1 MIRTDYMEREDQ
13 RRIDRLQAYVTKQGL
28 SSSDASEVT
37 EWVDKQSVVAIQ
49 VYKGG
54 YLVYDS
60 NYPEEEFEEEAP
72 DRRHPWENFHTV
84 VFSDGKADVLLYGFY
99 DYQFYNYAFIG
110 ELLLSF
116 LLLMGIIMLGI
127 RKTIWYILK
136 LSQEIRILEGGD
148 LDYLITISG
157 HDELSRLAEGLASG
171 DGRVSV
177 QHVRVSGT
185 CVAERR
191 KRVWL

>member
-60 NYPEEEFEEEAP
+60 NYPEEEFEEGAP
-72 DRRHPWENFHTV
+72 DRRHPKENFHTV

-116 LLLMGIIMLGI
+116 LLLMGDHYAGHPEDDLVYPETEPGNQDTG
-127 RKTIWYILK
+127 RRRSG
-136 LSQEIRILEGGD
+136 LSDHNFR
-148 LDYLITISG
+148 S
-157 HDELSRLAEGLASG
+157 
-171 DGRVSV
+171 
-177 QHVRVSGT
+177 
-185 CVAERR
+185 
-191 KRVWL
+191 